1 MLKKIFRILFIPIG
15 AAIGYWVWKL
25 VELIIRQNELQFLGW
40 AATACVL
47 FSIALFAVIGFFA
60 GKPASS
66 AISQLLSKII
76 KRAREMPAK
85 EMFLACGGLLFGFLA
100 AFLVCQIF
108 NNLSN
113 EVLVTCLNI
122 IVYLC
127 CGILGVRIAMI
138 KHDDIPLPVRKKRG
152 EEFENSGG
160 TVLDSSI
167 LIDGRVYDIYKT
179 GFIQGP
185 IYIPKFILSELSRLA
200 DSEDGKKRQRGRMG
214 LDMIKRLQQEEGV
227 QIEDRDY
234 EDLESIDDKI
244 IRFAAEKKANIMTN
258 DYGLNMVASLQGVKI
273 FNLNELANALKPTV
287 IAGDVITVSITK
299 EGKDPSQGVG
309 YLSDGTM
316 VVIEDGSSYI
326 NTEIEAVV
334 TSMLQ
339 TNAGK
344 IIFAKP
350 K

>member
-1 MLKKIFRILFIPIG
+1 
-15 AAIGYWVWKL
+15 
-25 VELIIRQNELQFLGW
+25 
-40 AATACVL
+40 
-47 FSIALFAVIGFFA
+47 
-60 GKPASS
+60 
-66 AISQLLSKII
+66 
-76 KRAREMPAK
+76 
-85 EMFLACGGLLFGFLA
+85 
-100 AFLVCQIF
+100 
-108 NNLSN
+108 
-113 EVLVTCLNI
+113 
-122 IVYLC
+122 
-127 CGILGVRIAMI
+127 
-138 KHDDIPLPVRKKRG
+138 
-152 EEFENSGG
+152 
-160 TVLDSSI
+160 
-167 LIDGRVYDIYKT
+167 
-179 GFIQGP
+179 
-185 IYIPKFILSELSRLA
+185 
-200 DSEDGKKRQRGRMG
+200 
-214 LDMIKRLQQEEGV
+214 MIKRLQQEEGV

>member
-1 MLKKIFRILFIPIG
+1 
-15 AAIGYWVWKL
+15 
-25 VELIIRQNELQFLGW
+25 
-40 AATACVL
+40 
-47 FSIALFAVIGFFA
+47 
-60 GKPASS
+60 
-66 AISQLLSKII
+66 
-76 KRAREMPAK
+76 
-85 EMFLACGGLLFGFLA
+85 
-100 AFLVCQIF
+100 
-108 NNLSN
+108 
-113 EVLVTCLNI
+113 
-122 IVYLC
+122 
-127 CGILGVRIAMI
+127 
-138 KHDDIPLPVRKKRG
+138 
-152 EEFENSGG
+152 
-160 TVLDSSI
+160 
-167 LIDGRVYDIYKT
+167 
-179 GFIQGP
+179 
-185 IYIPKFILSELSRLA
+185 
-200 DSEDGKKRQRGRMG
+200 
-214 LDMIKRLQQEEGV
+214 
-227 QIEDRDY
+227 
-234 EDLESIDDKI
+234 
-244 IRFAAEKKANIMTN
+244 MTN